1 MKATM
6 PADLEDDDLM
16 QDSDEDDDESDDVP
30 SDLDSESGEEVEADD
45 DDAAE
50 AESDEEGEEANDDAL
65 SLVEDSDA
73 EDLLPLDTEVPMGL
87 IEFDGP
93 EGEDADEGEEW
104 GGISATAEQPNGKRK
119 RDDGGRRAQRK
130 KLRALPT
137 FASYEDYAKM
147 IEDGPED
154 NI

>member
-1 MKATM
+1 M

-16 QDSDEDDDESDDVP
+16 QDSDEDDDESDEVP
-30 SDLDSESGEEVEADD
+30 SDLDAESDEEVEADD

-50 AESDEEGEEANDDAL
+50 AESDEEADEADDDAL

-93 EGEDADEGEEW
+93 EDEDADEGEEW